1 MKSVTNSILLTLA
14 AIAGFL
20 TQAKPASNQPEE
32 HQRRA
37 SQWDYA
43 TAERLLR
50 KRAWREGVA
59 YLGRALRLDPE
70 SSAAAPQ
77 LWSAVVYGEGD
88 RNTVPALVLR
98 QEAKVH
104 VAVFSPDG
112 RRILTASADKTAR
125 LWDATTGAPIGEP
138 MRHEDEV
145 VDAAFSPDGARIATA
160 SKDRTARLWD
170 AAAFKPIGEPMRHE
184 HPVDHVAFNSTGT
197 RIVTNC
203 DEADLLQLWDAAT
216 GASVGKAMP
225 HKPNYAW
232 TLVPFSPD
240 GKLLTT
246 IEDRTLHTWDSTTG
260 KSLGKPLRLPS
271 GVQDIAVSPD
281 RKRAVTIR
289 SGKAQ
294 VWSMTTGKILHTLGS
309 LDEFARA
316 SAAFSP
322 DGKRIVTVAN
332 WSVQLWDADTGKR
345 VGSEHACASSD
356 AEGGAQA
363 TFSPDSTCF
372 LISCSD
378 SRDNKLVSAWNCETS
393 EPFSVFSS
401 RLVPPILEHP
411 EEVLDVQFTADGM
424 RIVTTCQDHV
434 VRVFGRN
441 QEGVN
446 GEWDSETEAL
456 VGQPLRHAY
465 RSGDGIE
472 SLALSPEGRRI
483 LTVDAQNTLRVWQ
496 VDEPRLLDESLL
508 PVEQKT
514 MAPAGAPPEAFIE
527 ALSGYRFTDD
537 GVLHEIADTETAAL
551 RARLRASAENASE
564 WQPLIAWWLTAPQ
577 DRPLCPGDKLTRR
590 ERADQE
596 LAKRTWQGISNA
608 YALDPTHPLV
618 HIAMAKEAHKK
629 RDAFLR
635 AYGIARLPVDP
646 AIRARAAEML
656 REQGQPE
663 LAQKVIAAAKPVR

>member
-20 TQAKPASNQPEE
+20 TQAKPASNQPQE

-43 TAERLLR
+43 TAERLFR
-50 KRAWREGVA
+50 KGAWREGVA
-59 YLGRALRLDPE
+59 YLGRALGLDPQN
-70 SSAAAPQ
+70 SAAARD
-77 LWSAVVYGEGD
+77 LWNAVVYGEGD
-88 RNTVPALVLR
+88 RNTVPALVLQ
-98 QEAKVH
+98 QEAKIH
-104 VAVFSPDG
+104 VAVLSPDG

-125 LWDATTGAPIGEP
+125 LWDATTGMQIGEP

-160 SKDRTARLWD
+160 SRDRTARLWD
-170 AAAFKPIGEPMRHE
+170 ATTLKPVGQPMRHD
-184 HPVDHVAFNSTGT
+184 HPVAQVAFNSTGT
-197 RIVTNC
+197 RIVTDC
-203 DEADLLQLWDAAT
+203 DEADLLRLWDAAA
-216 GASVGKAMP
+216 GAPVGEAMP
-225 HKPNYAW
+225 DKSNYARGTW
-232 TLVPFSPD
+232 GFSPD

-246 IEDRTLHTWDSTTG
+246 IEDRTLHTWDSATG
-260 KSLGKPLRLPS
+260 KSLGKPLRFPS
-271 GVQDIAVSPD
+271 EVKDIAISPD
-281 RKRAVTIR
+281 RKRAVTMR
-289 SGKAQ
+289 SGKVQ
-294 VWSMTTGKILHTLGS
+294 VWNVTTGKILHTLPIRG
-309 LDEFARA
+309 LDDFDRA

-322 DGKRIVTVAN
+322 NGKRIATVFN
-332 WSVQLWDADTGKR
+332 WSVQLWDAETGKR
-345 VGSEHACASSD
+345 VGTEHACASSD
-356 AEGGAQA
+356 AEGGAST
-363 TFSPDSTCF
+363 TFSPDSMCF
-372 LISCSD
+372 LIDCSD
-378 SRDNKLVSAWNCETS
+378 SRDDKFVSAWNCETS
-393 EPFSVFSS
+393 EPFDVFSP
-401 RLVPPILEHP
+401 RLLPPILQHP
-411 EEVLDVQFTADGM
+411 EEVYGVEFTDDGS
-424 RIVTTCQDHV
+424 RVVTTCQDHV
-434 VRVFGRN
+434 VRVWDA
-441 QEGVN
+441 EKGV
-446 GEWDSETEAL
+446 L
-456 VGQPLRHAY
+456 IGQPLRHAY

-472 SLALSPEGRRI
+472 RIAVSPGGRRI

-496 VDEPRLLDESLL
+496 VDEPRLIDESLL

-551 RARLRASAENASE
+551 RARLRAPAENASE
-564 WQPLIAWWLTAPQ
+564 WQPLITWWLTAPQ

-596 LAKRTWQGISNA
+596 LAKGTWQGISNA

-646 AIRARAAEML
+646 AIRACAAEML
-656 REQGQPE
+656 TEQSQPD
-663 LAQKVIAAAKPVR
+663 LAQKVMAAKPVR

>member
-1 MKSVTNSILLTLA
+1 MKSVPNSILTLA

-20 TQAKPASNQPEE
+20 TQATPASNQPEE

-50 KRAWREGVA
+50 KGAWREGVA
-59 YLGRALRLDPE
+59 YLGRALRLDPKN
-70 SSAAAPQ
+70 SAAARQ

-88 RNTVPALVLR
+88 RHTVPMLALR

-184 HPVDHVAFNSTGT
+184 HPVDHVAFNSIGT
-197 RIVTNC
+197 RIVTDC

-225 HKPNYAW
+225 HKPNYTW

-246 IEDRTLHTWDSTTG
+246 IENKAPRNWDSATG
-260 KSLGKPLRLPS
+260 KSLGKPLPLSS
-271 GVQDIAVSPD
+271 GVEDIAVSPD
-281 RKRAVTIR
+281 RKRAVIVR
-289 SGKAQ
+289 RGKAEI
-294 VWSMTTGKILHTLGS
+294 WSMTSGKILHTLPIGS
-309 LDEFARA
+309 VDEIDRV

-322 DGKRIVTVAN
+322 DGKRIVTVVH
-332 WSVQLWDADTGKR
+332 WSVQLWDAETGKR

-356 AEGGAQA
+356 AEGGAQV
-363 TFSPDSTCF
+363 TFSPDSTRF

-378 SRDNKLVSAWNCETS
+378 SRDDKLVSAWDCETS
-393 EPFSVFSS
+393 KPFSVFSS

-434 VRVFGRN
+434 VRV
-441 QEGVN
+441 
-446 GEWDSETEAL
+446 WDSETEAL

-465 RSGDGIE
+465 RVGDGIE

-483 LTVDAQNTLRVWQ
+483 LTMDAQNTLRVWQ
-496 VDEPRLLDESLL
+496 VAEPRLLDESLP
-508 PVEQKT
+508 PVEKET

-551 RARLRASAENASE
+551 RARLRASSENASE
-564 WQPLIAWWLTAPQ
+564 WQPLITWWVTAPQ
-577 DRPLCPGDKLTRR
+577 DRPLVPGDKLTLR

-596 LAKRTWQGISNA
+596 LATGTWQGISNA

-618 HIAMAKEAHKK
+618 HIAMAKDAHEKC
-629 RDAFLR
+629 DAFLR

-656 REQGQPE
+656 KEQGQPE
-663 LAQKVIAAAKPVR
+663 LAQKVIDAAKPVR